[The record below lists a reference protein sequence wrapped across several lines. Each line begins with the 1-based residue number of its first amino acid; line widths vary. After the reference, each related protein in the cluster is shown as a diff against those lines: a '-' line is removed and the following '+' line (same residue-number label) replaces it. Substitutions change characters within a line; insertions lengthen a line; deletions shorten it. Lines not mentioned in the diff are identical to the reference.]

1 MPWSWN
7 ESSHRYHDSATGR
20 FMGRDE
26 VLGYVQQSL
35 DAARTAPAITL
46 ADGSLSTGTDL
57 LSNLVGNG
65 MLSPR
70 DWQEQMRE
78 EIKAEYIRQYMLG
91 RGGRAQM
98 TSTDWGSI
106 GGMVADQY
114 RYLKDFAKLVSEGKL
129 SEAQIRAR
137 AAMYVNSAREGFER
151 GQARAFG
158 LPELPAY
165 PGDGQTICLT
175 NCACSWQIEEVHE
188 GEVLTGWDCF
198 WTLGIVKTEHC
209 DDCLDNTGK
218 WNPLHISAEGEAT
231 EGPTLPKEA
240 PPIPVNQEV
249 RNSIQAAMPSLT
261 GDEVEMYMGVMELDR
276 ERFIRYA
283 DKLGIPNAEELADRF
298 FKSQKEA
305 SRQEMRARLA
315 EQAARTLKHDD
326 NVIYYQDCSE
336 EMNQIAQGK
345 MYGQSIEDAVTTLEN
360 KYGVTFHIDNDTEP
374 SRAYQEVSWLLNMAN
389 ANPVLAQALQEQ
401 VKGIQYKDRPSGSS
415 AAMQFDPLTRHIF
428 VYPGHY
434 APPPS
439 AWIHEIGH
447 AAEEYAPGY
456 YDSGLFGQEQGRI
469 VSTYA
474 DGKPDEDF
482 AEMFTAL
489 VGQWDIA
496 GVREWVPEKYAYML
510 DHIPGLRE
518 MVEK

>member
-46 ADGSLSTGTDL
+46 ADGSLSMGTDL

-70 DWQEQMRE
+70 DWHAQMRE

-91 RGGRAQM
+91 RGGRGNM
-98 TSTDWGSI
+98 TAKDWGSI

-114 RYLKDFAKLVSEGKL
+114 RYLKDFAKLVAEGKL

-188 GEVLTGWDCF
+188 GEVLAGWDCY

-218 WNPLHISAEGEAT
+218 WNPLHINAEGEVT
-231 EGPTLPKEA
+231 EGPTVPPMPEVPPEMPGFPELLEPPPEFEPEPPAELPFTPEGRFIPEQEA
-240 PPIPVNQEV
+240 ALQKDLEET
-249 RNSIQAAMPSLT
+249 QAAYRMALAAGNQTEADGIKNYMDTVSTSLAQEQKVNGALWENFGLT
-261 GDEVEMYMGVMELDR
+261 PDQATPDDWRRLSERLERDGYDLYKKYTKEGIQIEVQERRGARDSGYASVGSEIVLVKEGRFSRIEGQRLEGELW
-276 ERFIRYA
+276 A
-283 DKLGIPNAEELADRF
+283 QAKEELG
-298 FKSQKEA
+298 
-305 SRQEMRARLA
+305 
-315 EQAARTLKHDD
+315 QAFGNLLQSAGYSLDD
-326 NVIYYQDCSE
+326 
-336 EMNQIAQGK
+336 IAQANYEQRRK
-345 MYGQSIEDAVTTLEN
+345 LLE
-360 KYGVTFHIDNDTEP
+360 
-374 SRAYQEVSWLLNMAN
+374 
-389 ANPVLAQALQEQ
+389 
-401 VKGIQYKDRPSGSS
+401 
-415 AAMQFDPLTRHIF
+415 
-428 VYPGHY
+428 
-434 APPPS
+434 
-439 AWIHEIGH
+439 
-447 AAEEYAPGY
+447 
-456 YDSGLFGQEQGRI
+456 EQGTITR
-469 VSTYA
+469 VF
-474 DGKPDEDF
+474 G
-482 AEMFTAL
+482 
-489 VGQWDIA
+489 
-496 GVREWVPEKYAYML
+496 
-510 DHIPGLRE
+510 
-518 MVEK
+518 